1 MGLGLGL
8 GLGFGFGLGL
18 GLGLGLGF
26 GFGLGLGL
34 GLGGHLVEV
43 GPLDAAV
50 GGTVRRAARAWPA
63 RLRQVERRFV
73 LDVVPG

>member
-1 MGLGLGL
+1 MGLGL
-8 GLGFGFGLGL
+8 GLGFGFGFGL
-18 GLGLGLGF
+18 GFGF

-43 GPLDAAV
+43 GPLEAAV
-50 GGTVRRAARAWPA
+50 GGTVRRADRAWPA
-63 RLRQVERRFV
+63 RLRKVERRFV